1 MAYQII
7 KKKIKINN
15 LKITSSILNNSLSEV
30 LEINKKNDALELIN
44 NLNENSNFIYEL
56 REVKNINPKNFV
68 FDE

>member
-7 KKKIKINN
+7 KKNININN

>member
-7 KKKIKINN
+7 KKNINISN

-30 LEINKKNDALELIN
+30 LEINKKNDALEIIN

-56 REVKNINPKNFV
+56 REVKNINPKNFA